1 MLAPLAAIASEIAA
15 PAAMRTMAKR
25 LGGSVQSM
33 VDGES
38 SMDDGVVR
46 LAQGVDKLQ
55 HSFESIGPNP
65 LLDVPLPES
74 DESESPASDGDN
86 MFDVPLDSIPEHP
99 EPISVH
105 DPEDL
110 DLLKRFI
117 DRQKGELEEFEVAVI
132 EREKGDGTGDDHVK
146 RYLHTLKGEFG
157 VLDLAEWAELIHA
170 VESLLETGGIGTEG
184 LLRLKDLIEE
194 RLPSMN
200 SRHGRIVS
208 PEDVARVLERKER
221 PAPEVAQ
228 AIADEAPSEEPVSSF
243 GLDTSFL
250 VDFIA
255 EGGDH
260 IRVIEKSLLKL
271 EVTPTDEE
279 SLNLV
284 FRSCHTL
291 KGLAGFLELKEIQRL
306 AHAAENL
313 MDRARNKQ
321 IVLRPQHVDVLLETT
336 DMFRGLVDGLEK
348 MLGGEAYTPPREI
361 EDVIAK
367 LRESDSLDPL
377 PKLQPTEAA
386 KPMGEILVERGLV
399 EQDVLDQALQTQKA
413 GDTRPLGEILI
424 ETQGVNPRDVAQ
436 VLGQKVEASRPQ
448 PPPPPAQASS
458 GAMAV
463 EESVRVPV
471 QRLDML
477 IDTIGEAVIAQSMVW
492 ADPAFKAAGDLSTE
506 KKIAQASL
514 ILRQIQELSMSLR
527 MVSIRSTFQKMA
539 RLVRDLARKLDKQI
553 ELDMEGE
560 DTELDK
566 TVVENIGDPLIHM
579 VRNSVDHGIETPA
592 ERRAAGK
599 PPEGRV
605 RLRAYHKAGSVFIEI
620 EDDGKGLDKDAIL
633 KKAIASGKARAEQ
646 AYTDQEIY
654 QMVFLPGLSTAK
666 AVTDVSGRGV
676 GMDVVKKNIEA
687 LRGMVEIRSEK
698 GKGTCFTIRLPLTL
712 AIIQG
717 MVVRAN
723 DERYIVPTLS
733 ILSTLRLESQE
744 IQSVVGK
751 GEILNLRG
759 ELIRLIRL
767 DSVFGKNTI
776 VDEGSGGVVLVVED
790 MVGRKVGL
798 VVDQILEQQQVVI
811 KRLGAGIGD
820 VPGVSGGAIMNDG
833 SVSLILDV
841 GGVVKIASESN

>member
-1 MLAPLAAIASEIAA
+1 
-15 PAAMRTMAKR
+15 
-25 LGGSVQSM
+25 
-33 VDGES
+33 
-38 SMDDGVVR
+38 
-46 LAQGVDKLQ
+46 
-55 HSFESIGPNP
+55 
-65 LLDVPLPES
+65 
-74 DESESPASDGDN
+74 
-86 MFDVPLDSIPEHP
+86 
-99 EPISVH
+99 
-105 DPEDL
+105 
-110 DLLKRFI
+110 
-117 DRQKGELEEFEVAVI
+117 
-132 EREKGDGTGDDHVK
+132 
-146 RYLHTLKGEFG
+146 
-157 VLDLAEWAELIHA
+157 
-170 VESLLETGGIGTEG
+170 
-184 LLRLKDLIEE
+184 
-194 RLPSMN
+194 
-200 SRHGRIVS
+200 
-208 PEDVARVLERKER
+208 
-221 PAPEVAQ
+221 
-228 AIADEAPSEEPVSSF
+228 
-243 GLDTSFL
+243 
-250 VDFIA
+250 
-255 EGGDH
+255 
-260 IRVIEKSLLKL
+260 
-271 EVTPTDEE
+271 
-279 SLNLV
+279 
-284 FRSCHTL
+284 
-291 KGLAGFLELKEIQRL
+291 
-306 AHAAENL
+306 
-313 MDRARNKQ
+313 
-321 IVLRPQHVDVLLETT
+321 
-336 DMFRGLVDGLEK
+336 
-348 MLGGEAYTPPREI
+348 
-361 EDVIAK
+361 
-367 LRESDSLDPL
+367 
-377 PKLQPTEAA
+377 
-386 KPMGEILVERGLV
+386 
-399 EQDVLDQALQTQKA
+399 
-413 GDTRPLGEILI
+413 
-424 ETQGVNPRDVAQ
+424 
-436 VLGQKVEASRPQ
+436 
-448 PPPPPAQASS
+448 
-458 GAMAV
+458 MAV
-463 EESVRVPV
+463 EESVRAPV

-492 ADPAFKAAGDLSTE
+492 ADPAFKAAGDLATE

-599 PPEGRV
+599 PGEGRV
-605 RLRAYHKAGSVFIEI
+605 SLRAYHKAGSVFIEI

-646 AYTDQEIY
+646 VYTDQEIY

-717 MVVRAN
+717 MVVRSN
-723 DERYIVPTLS
+723 EERYIVPTLS
-733 ILSTLRLESQE
+733 ILSTLRLESEE

-767 DSVFGKNTI
+767 DSVFGRNTV

-811 KRLGAGIGD
+811 KRLGGGIGD